1 MTTEEV
7 TGLISRCKGK
17 TAHLPL
23 CPLRRKPQVLYL
35 ARCLHDTN
43 PFGLELN
50 IQHGPQRSPELPFQL
65 NKLLA
70 RLIRVSELIQK
81 LLGIARPSL
90 IKQGRFHLPTN
101 GVRVM
106 DSVMIQ
112 QMVARIRLVSCQ
124 IGAVGGD
131 YL

>member
-1 MTTEEV
+1 MTPQEI
-7 TGLISRCKGK
+7 TGLISRSEGK
-17 TAHLPL
+17 TAHLPM

-35 ARCLHDTN
+35 ARCLHETT
-43 PFGLELN
+43 PFRLELN
-50 IQHGPQRSPELPFQL
+50 IQSGPEGSPELPFKL

-90 IKQGRFHLPTN
+90 IKQGRFHLPAN
-101 GVRVM
+101 RIRVM
-106 DSVMIQ
+106 DSVVIQ

-124 IGAVGGD
+124 IGTMSGD
-131 YL
+131 HL